1 MWLWTQ
7 VIFLFT
13 INITR
18 ENMHEY
24 LTPDMNLKKKNT
36 DNCMLFSQSIT
47 VRYTLRRAGIVLG
60 TIYLQSS

>member
-13 INITR
+13 IDITR

-24 LTPDMNLKKKNT
+24 LTLDMNLKKLRQLQ
-36 DNCMLFSQSIT
+36 LFSQSIT
-47 VRYTLRRAGIVLG
+47 VRYTLRRAVIVLG
-60 TIYLQSS
+60 TIYL

>member
-13 INITR
+13 INIAR

-24 LTPDMNLKKKNT
+24 LTIDMNLKKIKT
-36 DNCMLFSQSIT
+36 TAVIF
-47 VRYTLRRAGIVLG
+47 
-60 TIYLQSS
+60 TIYYRAIHIAQSGYCSRDNLLVI